1 MRQVVV
7 PRFGGPEVLQVVE
20 RPRPVPAAG
29 DVLVKLA
36 FAGMTYGDVYQREGT
51 YRPGNPLKEGDAPL
65 PIGGEGVG
73 TIEAVGSDVKEF
85 AIGDRV
91 AYGEQLGSYAEYVAV
106 PAWRVM
112 KIPAAVTMRDA
123 AAVYAQGLTAHYLA
137 YDTGRLAA
145 GMSCLIHAAAG
156 GVGHILLQF
165 AKMRGVRVIATVGNR
180 EKAEFVR
187 GLGADDVI
195 LYRDVDFLP
204 AVKELTGNR
213 GVDVVYDSVGA
224 ETIDR
229 SIKATGHRGLC
240 VLYGNS
246 SGLVDSIAPMDL
258 AAAGSIYFTR
268 PRLAH
273 HVRTREEIARRA
285 GDIFGGLAD
294 GSLKVAMHT
303 AFPLDRV
310 VDAHRLLQSRQS
322 AGRIL
327 LALE

>member
-7 PRFGGPEVLQVVE
+7 PRFGGPEVLQVVD

-29 DVLVKLA
+29 DVLVKLE
-36 FAGMTYGDVYQREGT
+36 FAGITYGDVYQREGT

-73 TIEAVGSDVKEF
+73 VVEAVGSDVKEL

-112 KIPAAVTMRDA
+112 KIPRAVSSRDA
-123 AAVYAQGLTAHYLA
+123 AAAYAQALTAHYLA
-137 YDTGRLAA
+137 FDTGRLQR
-145 GMSCLIHAAAG
+145 GMSCLVHAAAG
-156 GVGHILLQF
+156 GVGHLLVQF
-165 AKMRGVRVIATVGNR
+165 AKTLGARVIATVGNA
-180 EKAEFVR
+180 EKAAFVK
-187 GLGADDVI
+187 GLGADEAI

-204 AVKELTGNR
+204 AVKALTQNR

-224 ETIDR
+224 DTIER
-229 SIKATGHRGLC
+229 SIKATAHRGLC

-246 SGLVDSIAPMDL
+246 SGLVETVAPMDL

-273 HVRTREEIARRA
+273 HVRTREEIAKRA
-285 GDIFGGLAD
+285 DDIFRGLA
-294 GSLKVAMHT
+294 GGTLKAALSST
-303 AFPLDRV
+303 FPLERA
-310 VDAHRLLQSRQS
+310 VDAHELLQSRKAS
-322 AGRIL
+322 GRIL
-327 LALE
+327 LSVG

>member
-29 DVLVKLA
+29 EVLVKLA

-65 PIGGEGVG
+65 PMGGEGAG
-73 TIEAVGSDVKEF
+73 TIEAIGSDVKDFTPGE
-85 AIGDRV
+85 RV

-112 KIPAAVTMRDA
+112 KIPDAVTMQDA
-123 AAVYAQGLTAHYLA
+123 AAAYAQGLTAHYLA
-137 YDTGRLAA
+137 FDTGRLAD

-156 GVGHILLQF
+156 GVGHLLVQF
-165 AKMRGVRVIATVGNR
+165 AKMRGARVIATVGSR
-180 EKAEFVR
+180 EKADFVR
-187 GLGADDVI
+187 GLGADAAI

-204 AVKELTGNR
+204 EVKALTDNR
-213 GVDVVYDSVGA
+213 GVDVVYDSVGEA
-224 ETIDR
+224 TIDR
-229 SIKATGHRGLC
+229 SFKATALRGLC

-246 SGLVDSIAPMDL
+246 SGLVETIAPMDL

-268 PRLAH
+268 PRLSH
-273 HVRTREEIARRA
+273 HIRTRDEIARRA
-285 GDIFGGLAD
+285 GDIFGGLAN
-294 GSLKVAMHT
+294 GRLKVAMHA

-322 AGRIL
+322 SGRIL
-327 LALE
+327 LSLE